1 MTAAAANRSAKG
13 SGATNHSLATTTI
26 LLLVS
31 DPLVRSV
38 LQDTLE
44 HEGYTVVTAGDL
56 GNAVDRLKEVT
67 PDLLITRTYVEGMT
81 GHDAATYLRTKSN
94 GLRVLMVG
102 GLLDDERLKYRESL
116 EGFDVFPKP
125 YSPRELLQK
134 VKDVLTKPRGDEKTS
149 PQGRYR

>member
-1 MTAAAANRSAKG
+1 MPATRIDSSAKG
-13 SGATNHSLATTTI
+13 GADHSLMKITI

-44 HEGYTVVTAGDL
+44 QEGYTVVAAGNL
-56 GNAVDRLKEVT
+56 GSAVDRLSDCT
-67 PDLLITRTYVEGMT
+67 PDLLITRTYVEGMP
-81 GHDAATYLRTKSN
+81 GHDAAMYLRTKSH

-116 EGFDVFPKP
+116 PGFDVFPKP
-125 YSPRELLQK
+125 YSPAELLQK
-134 VKDVLTKPRGDEKTS
+134 VRDVLSKPH
-149 PQGRYR
+149 P

>member
-1 MTAAAANRSAKG
+1 MPATPNTSAQG
-13 SGATNHSLATTTI
+13 TSVPDPTLLRTTI

-56 GNAVDRLKEVT
+56 GSAVDRLKEIT

-102 GLLDDERLKYRESL
+102 GLLDDQRLKNRESL

-125 YSPRELLQK
+125 YSPRELLQT
-134 VKDVLTKPRGDEKTS
+134 VKNVLHKQRA
-149 PQGRYR
+149 

>member
-1 MTAAAANRSAKG
+1 MPAATTNRSVEG
-13 SGATNHSLATTTI
+13 PSVPDHSLVTTTI

-44 HEGYTVVTAGDL
+44 HAGYTVVTAGDL
-56 GNAVDRLKEVT
+56 GNAVDRLREVT
-67 PDLLITRTYVEGMT
+67 PDLLITRTYVEGMP
-81 GHDAATYLRTKSN
+81 GHDAAMYLRTKSN

-102 GLLDDERLKYRESL
+102 GLLDDQRLKYRESL

-125 YSPRELLQK
+125 YSTAELLQK
-134 VKDVLTKPRGDEKTS
+134 VKDVLKKPRI
-149 PQGRYR
+149 